1 MLNPNTRQCVSNRGN
16 IDVVIKKTEMSMFTY
31 SGQDLLGIQG
41 LMLCGTSLEQNNSD
55 VKVFSMYFVS

>member
-16 IDVVIKKTEMSMFTY
+16 IDVVIQEIEMSIFTY
-31 SGQDLLGIQG
+31 SGRDLLGIRG

-55 VKVFSMYFVS
+55 VKVLPMYFVS